1 MLKNIYHKRARTL
14 LVNISPV
21 LSGNLLLLNTTLIL
35 LVKEKLTFLQTGITF
50 SLVINI
56 QQIALKQIG
65 LKLFTSIRPIIINFL
80 SRLCTFRPKPFYFF
94 VFSSPSG
101 QKSSHKG
108 GINSAPNPAR
118 ANAPTKIKDNIIFV
132 NPFFNFI
139 SSQFLCLI

>member
-56 QQIALKQIG
+56 QQIARKQSG

-94 VFSSPSG
+94 VFSIFKPIRAKIIPQRG
-101 QKSSHKG
+101 YQFCPKSSK
-108 GINSAPNPAR
+108 SECPNQNQR
-118 ANAPTKIKDNIIFV
+118 
-132 NPFFNFI
+132 
-139 SSQFLCLI
+139 